1 MAVIDADAHVEEG
14 VESWKYLDP
23 AWHRWRPFPMVFPE
37 NTVFGSHNGAVAW
50 LWSSHRDL
58 WT

>member
-1 MAVIDADAHVEEG
+1 MVVIDADVHVEEG
-14 VESWKYLDP
+14 VETWTYIDP
-23 AWHRWRPFPMVFPE
+23 TWHRWRLFPVTFPE
-37 NTVFGSHNGAVAW
+37 DTVFGSHNGTVTW